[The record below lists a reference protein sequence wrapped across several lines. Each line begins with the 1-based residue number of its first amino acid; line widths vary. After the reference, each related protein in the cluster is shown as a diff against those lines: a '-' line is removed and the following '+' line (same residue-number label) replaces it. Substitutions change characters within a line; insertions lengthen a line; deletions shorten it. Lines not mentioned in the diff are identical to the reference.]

1 MWTVF
6 AIFLS
11 LLMIPKMRMVIEL
24 TKLNWKYSIKR
35 IFIVLEKLHKIKDEN
50 GDLKAYDLRVDIKDG
65 HSEITGLIGR
75 NRLSLNINNKGLLID
90 GGAQDKSTVR

>member
-1 MWTVF
+1 MDPVALRIHDMWTVF

-50 GDLKAYDLRVDIKDG
+50 GDLKELERTKIPEDLPN
-65 HSEITGLIGR
+65 L
-75 NRLSLNINNKGLLID
+75 LN
-90 GGAQDKSTVR
+90 SVSW